1 MERILMPVA
10 QRDALRWPADG
21 GGRSMKMRDYLEVKN
36 GIGEFRPHGETSLVE
51 AVGLITQ
58 AIAYCRVERIEK
70 LLVVTKGLVGVSI
83 PTLVDRFLMVEDW
96 AREAKGTLV
105 AAMVANP
112 QYIHPQKF
120 GVQVAAEFGF
130 VVDVFTSE
138 SEARQWLENYELPE

>member
-1 MERILMPVA
+1 
-10 QRDALRWPADG
+10 
-21 GGRSMKMRDYLEVKN
+21 MKMRDFLEVKN
-36 GIGEFRPHGETSLVE
+36 GVGEFRPCGETSLVE

-58 AIAYCRVERIEK
+58 AITYCRVERIEK
-70 LLVVTKGLVGVSI
+70 LLVVTTGLTGVSI

-96 AREAKGTLV
+96 AREAKGTLA

-112 QYIHPQKF
+112 QYVHPQKF

-138 SEARQWLENYELPE
+138 PDAREWLENYKQPE

>member
-1 MERILMPVA
+1 
-10 QRDALRWPADG
+10 
-21 GGRSMKMRDYLEVKN
+21 MKMRDYLEVKK
-36 GIGEFRPHGETSLVE
+36 GIGEFRPHGETTLVE

-70 LLVVTKGLVGVSI
+70 MLVITTGLVGVSI

-96 AREAKGTLV
+96 AREAKGTLT

-130 VVDVFTSE
+130 VVDVFI
-138 SEARQWLENYELPE
+138 SEAEAREWLENYTQPE